1 MEGSDPVPDLNSTI
15 LSDARR
21 AVQQA
26 TRLYLSNPRVSLID
40 FGLRIRDQQQSRLTD
55 EPCLRIHVRNKP
67 RGEQLEILAAE
78 SPSLYLPDEEL
89 RALVQSYPFEVD
101 LPLGDYRTHEAVGAR
116 PTLAG
121 AVGRVP
127 VRHDRMVDPMLGGV
141 SVGNA
146 WLAGAGTL
154 GGKVVDRRG
163 DQMLLSNWHVLAGR
177 WWIGNGAPISQP
189 GCLDG
194 GGTDSVVAYL
204 AQDAWRSHLDAAV
217 ARLAVG
223 SRQLVND
230 QLEIGAVTGAARPVA
245 RMRVTKS
252 GRTTGV
258 TWGIVSSILPG
269 RMITYADGFPRVV
282 RDIWA
287 IEPELVRDRVSGP
300 GDSGSMWLDANTWR
314 AVGLHFAGESDPPR
328 ALAMGMPA
336 VLDALAVDIAL
347 R

>member
-1 MEGSDPVPDLNSTI
+1 MPDLNSTT
-15 LSDARR
+15 LSAAHR

-26 TRLYLSNPRVSLID
+26 TSLYLVNPRVSLID
-40 FGLRIRDQQQSRLTD
+40 FGLRIRDQQESRLTD
-55 EPCLRIHVRNKP
+55 EPCLRIHLRDKP

-89 RALVQSYPFEVD
+89 RGLVQGYPFDVD
-101 LPLGDYRTHEAVGAR
+101 LPLGDYRPHEAVGAR
-116 PTLAG
+116 PPLLG
-121 AVGRVP
+121 AVGRAP

-189 GCLDG
+189 GRLDG
-194 GGTDSVVAYL
+194 GGTGYVVAYL
-204 AQDAWRSHLDAAV
+204 ARDAWRSRLDAAV
-217 ARLAVG
+217 ATLAVG

-230 QLEIGAVTGAARPVA
+230 QLEIGAVTGAATPA
-245 RMRVTKS
+245 PRMRVTKS

-269 RMITYADGFPRVV
+269 RMISYADGLPRTV

-287 IEPELVRDRVSGP
+287 IEPELVGDRVSGR
-300 GDSGSMWLDANTWR
+300 GDSGAMWLDADSRR
-314 AVGLHFAGESDPPR
+314 AVGIHFAGESNPPR

-336 VLDALAVDIAL
+336 VLDALAVDIAP

>member
-1 MEGSDPVPDLNSTI
+1 MKGGSVPDLSSTTM
-15 LSDARR
+15 SSAHR

-40 FGLRIRDQQQSRLTD
+40 FGLRIRDQHESRLTD
-55 EPCLRIHVRNKP
+55 EPCLRIHLRDKP
-67 RGEQLEILAAE
+67 RGEQLEILALE

-89 RALVQSYPFEVD
+89 RGLVQGQPFGVD
-101 LPLGDYRTHEAVGAR
+101 LPLGDYRTHEAVTAR
-116 PTLAG
+116 PLFSG
-121 AVGRVP
+121 AIGRVP
-127 VRHDRMVDPMLGGV
+127 VRHDGVVNPLLGGV

-163 DQMLLSNWHVLAGR
+163 EQMILSNWHVFAGR
-177 WWIGNGAPISQP
+177 WWIGTGAPISQP
-189 GCLDG
+189 GRLDG
-194 GGTDSVVAYL
+194 GGTDHVVAYL
-204 AQDAWRSHLDAAV
+204 TRDAWRSRLDAAV
-217 ARLAVG
+217 ATLDVR

-230 QLEIGAVTGAARPVA
+230 QLEIGAVTGAATPA
-245 RMRVTKS
+245 PGMRVTKS

-269 RMITYADGFPRVV
+269 RMISYTDGFPRVV
-282 RDIWA
+282 RNIWA
-287 IEPELVRDRVSGP
+287 IEPELVRDRVSAR
-300 GDSGSMWLDANTWR
+300 GDSGSMWLDADSCR

-336 VLDALAVDIAL
+336 VLDALAVNIAP

>member
-1 MEGSDPVPDLNSTI
+1 MPDLSSTT
-15 LSDARR
+15 LSAAHR

-40 FGLRIRDQQQSRLTD
+40 FGLRIRDQQGSRLTD
-55 EPCLRIHVRNKP
+55 EPCLRIHLRDKP

-78 SPSLYLPDEEL
+78 SPSLYLPNEEL
-89 RALVQSYPFEVD
+89 RGLVQDYPFDVD
-101 LPLGDYRTHEAVGAR
+101 LPLGNYKPHERVGAW
-116 PTLAG
+116 PSLLG
-121 AVGRVP
+121 AVGRAP

-154 GGKVVDRRG
+154 GGKVTDRRG
-163 DQMLLSNWHVLAGR
+163 EQMILSNWHVLAGR
-177 WWIGNGAPISQP
+177 WWIGSGAPISQP
-189 GCLDG
+189 GRLDG
-194 GGTDSVVAYL
+194 GGPGYVVAYL
-204 AQDAWRSHLDAAV
+204 ARDAWSSRLDAAV
-217 ARLAVG
+217 ATLAFG
-223 SRQLVND
+223 ARQLVND
-230 QLEIGAVTGAARPVA
+230 QLEIGAVTGAATPA
-245 RMRVTKS
+245 PGMHVTKS

-269 RMITYADGFPRVV
+269 RMVSYADGLPRVV

-287 IEPELVRDRVSGP
+287 IEPELVGDRVSGR
-300 GDSGSMWLDANTWR
+300 GDSGSMWLDADSLR
-314 AVGLHFAGESDPPR
+314 AVGLHFAGETEPPR

-336 VLDALAVDIAL
+336 VLDALAVDIAP